1 MQWDLN
7 KVVEQVGRD
16 KGIEKAVVVEA
27 LESAMLVAA
36 KKKFGIEKEIEA
48 QYNDELGEIEL
59 FQFLTVVDEI
69 ENDELEVKLDDAR
82 VDDPEIEIGDSIG
95 LKIDTSD
102 FGRIAAQTAK
112 QVIIQKVREAERH
125 LILEEF
131 SDRVGELVT
140 GSVRRFERGNIMVD
154 LGRTLAIVPR
164 SEQIP
169 NEHFKQGDR
178 ITCIL
183 LDVKDSSKG
192 PQLILSR
199 SHPDM
204 LIRLFEMEVP
214 EIFEGL
220 VQIKACVRDVGAR
233 AKIAVYSSSSDIDP
247 VGACVGMRGSRVQ
260 NIVKELNGEKIDI
273 VIWTPDTPTFVKNAL
288 APAIV
293 TKIYVSEETNS
304 MEIVVPDDQLS
315 LAIGRNGQNVRLA
328 AQLTHWKLDILSETK
343 VSELKHK
350 VITSLSRIP
359 SLTDTEALALYQDG
373 FRSYV
378 EIQELEPEEIE
389 DLPGFNLNRAN
400 EIINHA
406 KTVVPEEGENIVERD
421 SVKALPGT
429 GINEISGINIRISSA
444 LKKAKIDT
452 IEELKELSAQDLQ
465 KKLHISQDDA
475 LDLIDLILDYEEGK
489 KKDVE

>member
-154 LGRTLAIVPR
+154 LGRTLAIV
-164 SEQIP
+164 
-169 NEHFKQGDR
+169 D
-178 ITCIL
+178 
-183 LDVKDSSKG
+183 
-192 PQLILSR
+192 
-199 SHPDM
+199 
-204 LIRLFEMEVP
+204 
-214 EIFEGL
+214 
-220 VQIKACVRDVGAR
+220 
-233 AKIAVYSSSSDIDP
+233 
-247 VGACVGMRGSRVQ
+247 
-260 NIVKELNGEKIDI
+260 
-273 VIWTPDTPTFVKNAL
+273 FVK
-288 APAIV
+288 
-293 TKIYVSEETNS
+293 
-304 MEIVVPDDQLS
+304 
-315 LAIGRNGQNVRLA
+315 
-328 AQLTHWKLDILSETK
+328 
-343 VSELKHK
+343 
-350 VITSLSRIP
+350 
-359 SLTDTEALALYQDG
+359 
-373 FRSYV
+373 
-378 EIQELEPEEIE
+378 
-389 DLPGFNLNRAN
+389 
-400 EIINHA
+400 
-406 KTVVPEEGENIVERD
+406 
-421 SVKALPGT
+421 
-429 GINEISGINIRISSA
+429 ISSRHA
-444 LKKAKIDT
+444 YTT
-452 IEELKELSAQDLQ
+452 I
-465 KKLHISQDDA
+465 
-475 LDLIDLILDYEEGK
+475 
-489 KKDVE
+489 